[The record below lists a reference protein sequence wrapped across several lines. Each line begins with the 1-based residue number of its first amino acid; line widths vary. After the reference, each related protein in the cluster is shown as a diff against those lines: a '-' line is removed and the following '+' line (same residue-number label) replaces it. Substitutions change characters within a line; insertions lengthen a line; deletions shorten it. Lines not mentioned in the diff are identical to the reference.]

1 MREVKAPFFDTSNV
15 ARLRMA
21 ANLVTYPHQFCRR
34 ESNRE
39 LLMGLAPA
47 DQGMVRL
54 VRSLSQIQDRLSP
67 LLPLAGGRDIWAER
81 SRYLNQLGV
90 ETALA
95 VPAGSAEA
103 SLRSTLDEL
112 LNTRMLEGVLDQ
124 IPQTSDGIPDMEAL
138 QLAAASCWLSDHL
151 ALIVL
156 GIAAARVDPAT
167 GSVMVGPAGDCARGH
182 MRRVWFGNAFEQLS
196 LNAASA
202 TLQTVA
208 YVAANPSSYRG
219 DRRQLFYQALAV
231 FPQHWRLPADS
242 GPVAD
247 LLHEYLIP
255 LIKIL
260 INVSAAHAFSQPPIP
275 YRQEKAAE
283 LGAGAVFELVRDMQ
297 ASASLTDRL
306 FDVVDGG
313 LVLGPRALAPGAI
326 SIAEHLA
333 QKILG
338 KDWHGKVSSYQKSY
352 VLERLSRCAHLTV
365 LDFEL
370 RQHDTSHNVALDVDF
385 MVRDDVHGVIYAVQ
399 LKHFETSNKSGVLFW
414 ICRFRERD
422 NALGKAVQQLEN
434 LRNLLVS
441 DEKIRS
447 KLDANGISPSTFD
460 RIVPV
465 VLHNV
470 GPLDFWELQSGVL
483 LYDTGTF
490 CNVLAGRSATF
501 IGAAGGQI
509 FTGARDG
516 RPEPGPSLHDPESVI
531 AAYLADRDF
540 ADLKSFD
547 LAGMAVRTL
556 AIDGELIVVQGLGI

>member
-1 MREVKAPFFDTSNV
+1 MKGPFFDTSNV
-15 ARLRMA
+15 ARLRIA
-21 ANLVTYPHQFCRR
+21 ANLVTYPHQFCLR
-34 ESNRE
+34 ESNR
-39 LLMGLAPA
+39 LLLIGLEPT
-47 DQGMVRL
+47 DQGMVQL
-54 VRSLSQIQDRLSP
+54 VHSLSQIQERLSP
-67 LLPLAGGRDIWAER
+67 LLPLAGGRHIWAKR
-81 SRYLNQLGV
+81 SRYLEQLGV

-95 VPAGSAEA
+95 VPAGSAEM

-112 LNTRMLEGVLDQ
+112 LNTRILEGVLDQ
-124 IPQTSDGIPDMEAL
+124 IPQTSDGIPEMHAL
-138 QLAAASCWLSDHL
+138 QLAAASSWLSDHL

-156 GIAAARVDPAT
+156 GVAAARVDPTT
-167 GSVMVGPAGDCARGH
+167 GSVMVGPAGDCARRH
-182 MRRVWFGNAFEQLS
+182 LRRMWFGNAFEQLS
-196 LNAASA
+196 LKAASA

-208 YVAANPSSYRG
+208 YVAANPSSYHG
-219 DRRQLFYQALAV
+219 DRQQLFYQALAV

-247 LLHEYLIP
+247 LLHEYLVP

-260 INVSAAHAFSQPPIP
+260 INISAAHAFSQPPMP
-275 YRQEKAAE
+275 YLQEKAAE

-297 ASASLTDRL
+297 ASAPLTDRL
-306 FDVVDGG
+306 FEVVDDG
-313 LVLGPRALAPGAI
+313 LVLGGRALAPGAI
-326 SIAEHLA
+326 SVAEHLA
-333 QKILG
+333 HKILG
-338 KDWHGKVSSYQKSY
+338 KDWHAKVSSYQKSY

-385 MVRDDVHGVIYAVQ
+385 MVREETHGVIYAVQ
-399 LKHFETSNKSGVLFW
+399 LKHFETSDKSGLLSW
-414 ICRFRERD
+414 ISRFRERD
-422 NALGKAVQQLEN
+422 KALGKAVQQLEN
-434 LRNLLVS
+434 LRNLLVT
-441 DEKIRS
+441 DERIRV

-470 GPLDFWELQSGVL
+470 GPLDFWELQSGVF
-483 LYDTGTF
+483 LYDIGTF

-501 IGAAGGQI
+501 VGAAGGQI

-516 RPEPGPSLHDPESVI
+516 RPQSSPSLHDPESVI

-547 LAGMAVRTL
+547 LADRAVRTL
-556 AIDGELIVVQGLGI
+556 AIDGKLIVIQGLGI